1 MSEIREGS
9 TLVEG
14 ARSEGGTFAFAAA
27 EITLDPADTFIIVQS
42 LGIIGEMYFDIKPA
56 GSGGQ
61 NILGDLMS
69 SLFGGGGGSGAGGA
83 SGSGNQ
89 KAIKG
94 KGKPRGRIAP
104 KIGAESLD

>member
-1 MSEIREGS
+1 
-9 TLVEG
+9 
-14 ARSEGGTFAFAAA
+14 
-27 EITLDPADTFIIVQS
+27 
-42 LGIIGEMYFDIKPA
+42 MYFDIKPA
-56 GSGGQ
+56 GSGGP

-69 SLFGGGGGSGAGGA
+69 SLFGGGGGGGA

-94 KGKPRGRIAP
+94 KAKPRGRIAP

>member
-1 MSEIREGS
+1 
-9 TLVEG
+9 
-14 ARSEGGTFAFAAA
+14 
-27 EITLDPADTFIIVQS
+27 
-42 LGIIGEMYFDIKPA
+42 MYFDIKPA

-69 SLFGGGGGSGAGGA
+69 SLFGGGGGSGGA
-83 SGSGNQ
+83 SGSSNQ

-94 KGKPRGRIAP
+94 KGKDRAKIAP